1 MVAIS
6 TKSGIIH
13 SIVNQKGDFMTKS
26 ELISL
31 ALHQIMVDVDNG
43 DFTAIAELLESVPKA
58 KLEGFLSEFFNSKE
72 VL

>member
-1 MVAIS
+1 
-6 TKSGIIH
+6 
-13 SIVNQKGDFMTKS
+13 MTKS

>member
-1 MVAIS
+1 MVA
-6 TKSGIIH
+6 KSSNFSIIDP
-13 SIVNQKGDFMTKS
+13 SNQKGNQMTKS

-58 KLEGFLSEFFNSKE
+58 KLEGFLSEFINKE
-72 VL
+72 E

>member
-1 MVAIS
+1 
-6 TKSGIIH
+6 
-13 SIVNQKGDFMTKS
+13 MTKS

-43 DFTAIAELLESVPKA
+43 DFSAIAVLLESVPKTN
-58 KLEGFLSEFFNSKE
+58 LESFLSEFFNSKE

>member
-1 MVAIS
+1 MLSTRSPIS
-6 TKSGIIH
+6 PSKLKEY
-13 SIVNQKGDFMTKS
+13 NMTKS

>member
-6 TKSGIIH
+6 TNFSIIDP
-13 SIVNQKGDFMTKS
+13 SNQKGNQMTKS

-43 DFTAIAELLESVPKA
+43 DFSAIAVLLESVPKTN
-58 KLEGFLSEFFNSKE
+58 LESFLSEFFNSKE
-72 VL
+72 